1 MFFLLLLL
9 ISTVSCSSTYK
20 KKTNKQKKNVREACH
35 AGVLRTSLLS
45 AIYQRKS
52 MSWRKKKKE
61 YLKNKSPW
69 QKQKPNIRRILR
81 RSTWPFLFFKTE
93 CNKSVTTSRVLHLL
107 SAASHGWLQLLVA
120 LLLQPAVVVL
130 LAGQWSAV
138 HVMVSVE
145 PLLLH
150 GQPLELSWLGM
161 HGLQL
166 VGCRHGRRQTSW

>member
-20 KKTNKQKKNVREACH
+20 KKTNKRK
-35 AGVLRTSLLS
+35 TSGKLVM
-45 AIYQRKS
+45 QE
-52 MSWRKKKKE
+52 SWGRRYYRLYTKESQCLEGKKKE